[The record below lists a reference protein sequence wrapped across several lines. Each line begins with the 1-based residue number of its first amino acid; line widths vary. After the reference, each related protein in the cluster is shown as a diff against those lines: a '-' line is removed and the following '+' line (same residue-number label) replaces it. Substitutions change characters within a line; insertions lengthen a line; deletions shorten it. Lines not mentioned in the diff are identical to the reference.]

1 MWHQE
6 EISGCLRCRYEW
18 VDSAS
23 VTITGSLTDIV
34 KRNDWS
40 VNCNCAVYMQ
50 GCSSEDKSWVLQT
63 SDVET
68 WLTKHPLEI
77 LVLILECREDKC
89 LGSGNY
95 IFRFSA
101 LVFLQRELLFYRW
114 IEGRELHNTQEKLS
128 HSYAIFVK
136 SF

>member
-1 MWHQE
+1 
-6 EISGCLRCRYEW
+6 
-18 VDSAS
+18 
-23 VTITGSLTDIV
+23 
-34 KRNDWS
+34 
-40 VNCNCAVYMQ
+40 MQ

-89 LGSGNY
+89 L
-95 IFRFSA
+95 RFSA

-128 HSYAIFVK
+128 HSYAIFV
-136 SF
+136 